1 METIAQKLERAQQTY
16 ADAITALNEAKID
29 FTDGSGKSYAEI
41 IKERDNLLEK
51 IRTSELTLQIAEKY
65 FQDKFREAGFEKTD
79 EVNLALRSKVME
91 SEILEELRVGLSALD
106 KPTFDQEV
114 AATRAATKYRAM
126 YLEAYKAWVRVQAYE
141 HLAVHG
147 EALGRILALAA
158 HVGTVPVSGPNGFR
172 YYDTDPLERLSNDVD
187 AMRQAFVMDAIKE
200 FAASNPENGNPTMPM
215 EIGELDLGPFN
226 HRELLTPGEVQR
238 KLLELESLNRA
249 A

>member
-16 ADAITALNEAKID
+16 ADAIAALNEARID
-29 FTDGSGKSYAEI
+29 FTEGSGKAFSEI
-41 IKERDNLLEK
+41 LNEKDDLMMKISTTERAVESLG
-51 IRTSELTLQIAEKY
+51 IR
-65 FQDKFREAGFEKTD
+65 FQEMFRDAGFVVTYDVNETLRAKVISG
-79 EVNLALRSKVME
+79 EV
-91 SEILEELRVGLSALD
+91 LEELRAGLSALTA
-106 KPTFDQEV
+106 PTLDQEV
-114 AATRAATKYRAM
+114 AASRAAVKYRAM

-172 YYDTDPLERLSNDVD
+172 YYDTDPLERLSDNVD

-226 HRELLTPGEVQR
+226 HRELLTPGELQR
-238 KLLELESLNRA
+238 KRLELESLNQA